1 MRGLSESYADAWRE
15 KGIAENKLAF
25 RLASRTNTVPQ
36 SNPAPGEADL
46 LRAIELNA
54 SDFDAWAS
62 LGGVL
67 KRAGRFDE
75 ARESYQ
81 TAREVSNDHPYP
93 LLNEIKL
100 RAHIEKRVDFSGAD
114 RRALTRA
121 ERIRELQT
129 KKEPPYDSPWCFFD
143 LAELKLY
150 GGKGEEYLDL
160 IRQGLQFVTETWQ
173 AETVRESLRLLAPAA
188 PSLPRLGDGLALL
201 DEYLKP

>member
-121 ERIRELQT
+121 ERLRELQT
-129 KKEPPYDSPWCFFD
+129 KKEPPYDRPWCFFD

-188 PSLPRLGDGLALL
+188 PSLPRLG
-201 DEYLKP
+201 